1 MSNASNTTADLLNRP
16 RSERVSEL
24 FNYQACVLD
33 AVEDGGRSPYN
44 VGLWPP
50 CRQDRGGECGASRF
64 RADACRRER
73 ADFGPVSRNIE

>member
-1 MSNASNTTADLLNRP
+1 MISLEMSNASNTTADLLNRP

-44 VGLWPP
+44 VGL
-50 CRQDRGGECGASRF
+50 
-64 RADACRRER
+64 
-73 ADFGPVSRNIE
+73 